1 MKDTQCISE
10 ELAEEK
16 NKYQLNYNDILI
28 SMTGSNVN
36 QFESALGLFTHDRE
50 LLKCEECQIYEDVTF
65 EGVLITE
72 FGDNY
77 GKDTGL
83 RFIET
88 EESNIFICP
97 KCGKRIEAE
106 EEDLF
111 DE

>member
-1 MKDTQCISE
+1 MTDSIF
-10 ELAEEK
+10 ELCRGIAELK
-16 NKYQLNYNDILI
+16 KQAK
-28 SMTGSNVN
+28 
-36 QFESALGLFTHDRE
+36 ALGLFTHDRE
-50 LLKCEECQIYEDVTF
+50 LLKCEECQLYEDVTF

-77 GKDTGL
+77 VKDTGL

-97 KCGKRIEAE
+97 KCGKRIAAE